1 MDLLRP
7 KLTVLQEQ
15 MNTKLPFMLKK
26 RGKEFIFYV
35 NKIYLR

>member
-7 KLTVLQEQ
+7 KLTILQEQ
-15 MNTKLPFMLKK
+15 MNMKYHSCWKK
-26 RGKEFIFYV
+26 EENNSYFYV